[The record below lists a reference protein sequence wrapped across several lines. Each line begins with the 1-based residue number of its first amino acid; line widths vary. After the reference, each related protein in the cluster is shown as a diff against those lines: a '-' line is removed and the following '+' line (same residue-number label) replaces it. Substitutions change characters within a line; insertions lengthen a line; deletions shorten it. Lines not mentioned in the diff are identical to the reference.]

1 MTLPDRMPGGT
12 HEYIQD
18 PRNENVLIYIN
29 GEILPRPEARVSV
42 FDSGFLLG
50 DGVWEGIRLHNG
62 QLVFLEEHIERL
74 YAGAAA
80 IGMDIGIHKNDLV
93 AKIHETLAANDMDVD
108 IHLRLIVSRGL
119 KTTPYQHPRVNV
131 GPPTVVI
138 IPEYK
143 VVTEDSKSNGL
154 KLVSVTTNRA
164 SESTQDPKI
173 NSLSKFNCI
182 QACIEADRLG
192 GDEGLMLDMHGYVS
206 TCNST
211 NFFIVRDSEV
221 WTSTGEYCLNGV
233 TRSVIIDLCKANNIT
248 VMEKNFLT
256 DDVHT
261 ADEAFVTGTFA
272 GVLPVTAVDEHVLS
286 GGQRGPLTKRLQELY
301 RIEIDKRYP
310 GK

>member
-1 MTLPDRMPGGT
+1 MPGGT

-29 GEILPRPEARVSV
+29 GSILPRPEARVSV

-50 DGVWEGIRLHNG
+50 DGVWEGIRLHND
-62 QLVFLEEHIERL
+62 QLVFCEEHIDRL
-74 YAGAAA
+74 ITGAAA
-80 IGMDIGIHKNDLV
+80 IGMDIGMSKNDLV
-93 AKIHETLAANDMDVD
+93 AKIHETLAANDMHVD

-143 VVTEDSKSNGL
+143 VVTEESKSNGL

-211 NFFIVRDSEV
+211 NFFTVRDSEV

-233 TRSVIIDLCKANNIT
+233 TRSAIIDLCKANNIT

-286 GGQRGPLTKRLQELY
+286 DGQRGPLTKRLQELY
-301 RIEIDKRYP
+301 CSEIDKRYP
-310 GK
+310 SK